1 MTPAADILDG
11 DEATYA
17 EVYNKG
23 YDHGY
28 SMAAVALGEVGIVRR
43 ERWIAT
49 AWFVAGLVAGVYG
62 HGWLA

>member
-1 MTPAADILDG
+1 MTPATDILDG
-11 DEATYA
+11 DEPTYA
-17 EVYNKG
+17 EAYNKG

-49 AWFVAGLVAGVYG
+49 AWFVAGLVAGAWASGVF
-62 HGWLA
+62 L